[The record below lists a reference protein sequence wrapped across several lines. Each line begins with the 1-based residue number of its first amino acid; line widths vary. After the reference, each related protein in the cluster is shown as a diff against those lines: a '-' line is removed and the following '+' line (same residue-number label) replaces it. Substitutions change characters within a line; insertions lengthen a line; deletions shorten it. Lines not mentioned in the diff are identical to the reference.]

1 LKALKKSLKITI
13 NIILILIILFLLYAN
28 IVYYIFGQITL
39 AIVKGNSM
47 YPLLRDGDL
56 VIVVPSKSIDL
67 GDIIIYRNDRE
78 EFVIHRVIA
87 ILHCGNN
94 PLYITKG
101 DNNYFIDSLS
111 IVYRKSIE
119 CPNAVKTVINAT
131 NSEYRD
137 YIIQL
142 LYNVERG
149 INNDRI
155 EGKAL
160 SIGKTIIKI
169 TGLWIHS

>member
-1 LKALKKSLKITI
+1 
-13 NIILILIILFLLYAN
+13 
-28 IVYYIFGQITL
+28 
-39 AIVKGNSM
+39 M
-47 YPLLRDGDL
+47 
-56 VIVVPSKSIDL
+56 
-67 GDIIIYRNDRE
+67 
-78 EFVIHRVIA
+78 
-87 ILHCGNN
+87 
-94 PLYITKG
+94 YITKG